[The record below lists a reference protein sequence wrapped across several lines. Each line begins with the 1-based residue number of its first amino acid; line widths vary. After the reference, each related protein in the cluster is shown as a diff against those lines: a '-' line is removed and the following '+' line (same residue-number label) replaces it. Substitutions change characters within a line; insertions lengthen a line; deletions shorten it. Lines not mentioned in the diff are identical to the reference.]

1 MVIDVSRW
9 SLYENNITPL
19 SKYIAWEVERKYI
32 EIRKNTRCKEN
43 FIERSN
49 G

>member
-19 SKYIAWEVERKYI
+19 SKYIAWE
-32 EIRKNTRCKEN
+32 
-43 FIERSN
+43 IERIH
-49 G
+49 